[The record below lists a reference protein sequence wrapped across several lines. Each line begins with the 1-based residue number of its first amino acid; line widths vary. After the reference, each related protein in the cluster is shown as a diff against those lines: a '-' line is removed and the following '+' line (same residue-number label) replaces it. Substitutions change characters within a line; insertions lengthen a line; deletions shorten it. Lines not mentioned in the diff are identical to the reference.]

1 VTPSSTT
8 TDLCRAVLL
17 EVLDGDVVLGLPGTS
32 YRIRLRLNGDPSRLA
47 DRIGKRITGRV
58 EGKAMRMHPAH
69 GGGRFIEPVFGHPRI
84 VNGTIAA
91 LDVPGRRVLLDM
103 VIPAWLTLADGQA
116 ADDFAVGQLVNLYV
130 ESGMSFTP
138 SA

>member
-1 VTPSSTT
+1 MTPSSTT

-32 YRIRLRLNGDPSRLA
+32 YRIRLRCKGDASSLMGRV
-47 DRIGKRITGRV
+47 GKRILGRI
-58 EGKAMRMHPAH
+58 EGKAMRMHAAH

-91 LDVPGRRVLLDM
+91 IDAPGRRVLLDM
-103 VIPAWLTLADGQA
+103 VVPAWLTLAEGQA

-130 ESGMSFTP
+130 ESGMTFTP